1 MRTTA
6 VIPTMRS
13 EYCKQ
18 AVFTALTPLEGI
30 ARVELDATAHGGSL
44 TIEHDGRITPD
55 ALREAIAVAGY
66 DVTDVSE
73 DRRTL
78 TLVDASEPSAGSY
91 DTERAR

>member
-6 VIPTMRS
+6 VIPAMRS

-30 ARVELDATAHGGSL
+30 ARVEIDATANGGTL
-44 TIEHDGRITPD
+44 VIEHDGRITPD

-78 TLVDASEPSAGSY
+78 TLVDGDEMG
-91 DTERAR
+91 TERGR